1 MRPPVPSAERPAL
14 VAARHPVGR
23 SAVRSRWTLSAA
35 KQLAAVWKLAAGTLS
50 PARSVAPRNRP
61 DRKTLS
67 APCRAYCEI
76 AMARDL
82 AIDLGTA
89 NTLVYQRQRGILFSE
104 PTVLALNKETGAVL
118 AMGEEAWQMIGRT
131 PGYIVAVRPLRS
143 GAISDF
149 DVTEKLIRLILQR
162 SGVNRFSRPK
172 ALVCVP
178 SALTEVER
186 RAVEE
191 ATLSAGARSC
201 YLIEEPLAA
210 AIGAGL
216 PIHEPVGNLVVDVGG
231 GTSEVALISMGG
243 IVTNTAVRIGGFDI
257 DAAIQNFVR
266 REYTIAIGERTA
278 ERMKISIGSAFPLAE
293 EKKAELRGRDLGTGL
308 PKNILITSEE
318 IREAIN
324 EPVKAIVTAVIE
336 CIGASPPDLVQD
348 VLTNGITLAG
358 GGGMLSGLDMLL
370 SQQAEVPVHV
380 TKQPLEAVVLGAGKC
395 LDAFDSLKSMFI
407 AG

>member
-1 MRPPVPSAERPAL
+1 VS
-14 VAARHPVGR
+14 
-23 SAVRSRWTLSAA
+23 
-35 KQLAAVWKLAAGTLS
+35 
-50 PARSVAPRNRP
+50 
-61 DRKTLS
+61 
-67 APCRAYCEI
+67 
-76 AMARDL
+76 RDL

-89 NTLVYQRQRGILFSE
+89 NTLVYQRQRGILFAE

-118 AMGEEAWQMIGRT
+118 AMGEEAWRMIGRT

-162 SGVNRFSRPK
+162 SGVSRWARPK
-172 ALVCVP
+172 VLVCVP

-201 YLIEEPLAA
+201 HLIEEPMAA

-216 PIHEPVGNLVVDVGG
+216 PIHEPLGNLVVDVGG

-243 IVTNTAVRIGGFDI
+243 IVTNTAVRVGGFDL
-257 DAAIQNFVR
+257 DAAIQNYVR

-278 ERMKISIGSAFPLAE
+278 ERIKIAIGSAFPMAQE
-293 EKKAELRGRDLGTGL
+293 EKAELRGRDLASGM

-318 IREAIN
+318 IREALT
-324 EPVKAIVTAVIE
+324 EPVRAIVSATIE
-336 CIGASPPDLVQD
+336 CIGSSPPDLVQD
-348 VLTNGITLAG
+348 VLTQGITLTG
-358 GGGMLSGLDMLL
+358 GGGMLAGLDMLL
-370 SQQAEVPVHV
+370 SQEAEVPVHV
-380 TKQPLEAVVLGAGKC
+380 TEQPLEAVVLGAGRC
-395 LDAFDSLKSMFI
+395 LEAFQNLKSVFL
-407 AG
+407 ADR

>member
-1 MRPPVPSAERPAL
+1 
-14 VAARHPVGR
+14 
-23 SAVRSRWTLSAA
+23 
-35 KQLAAVWKLAAGTLS
+35 
-50 PARSVAPRNRP
+50 
-61 DRKTLS
+61 
-67 APCRAYCEI
+67 
-76 AMARDL
+76 MARDI

-89 NTLVYQRQRGILFSE
+89 NTLVYQRQKGILFSE
-104 PTVLALNKETGAVL
+104 PTVLALNKETGSVL
-118 AMGEEAWQMIGRT
+118 AMGEQAWHMIGRT

-162 SGVNRFSRPK
+162 SGVTKFSRPK
-172 ALVCVP
+172 VLVCVA

-201 YLIEEPLAA
+201 HLIEEPLAA

-231 GTSEVALISMGG
+231 GTSEVALISLGG
-243 IVTNTAVRIGGFDI
+243 VVTNTAVRVGGFDL
-257 DAAIQNFVR
+257 DAAIQNYVR

-278 ERMKISIGSAFPLAE
+278 ERIKISIGSAFPLAQE
-293 EKKAELRGRDLGTGL
+293 QKAELRGRDLASGL
-308 PKNILITSEE
+308 PKHILITSEE
-318 IREAIN
+318 IREAIT
-324 EPVKAIVTAVIE
+324 EPVRSIVTAVVE
-336 CIGASPPDLVQD
+336 CIGSSPPDLVQD
-348 VLTNGITLAG
+348 VLNHGITLTG

-380 TKQPLEAVVLGAGKC
+380 TPQPLEAVVMGAGKC
-395 LDAFDSLKSMFI
+395 LEAFDDLKSIFV
-407 AG
+407 GVNR

>member
-1 MRPPVPSAERPAL
+1 
-14 VAARHPVGR
+14 
-23 SAVRSRWTLSAA
+23 
-35 KQLAAVWKLAAGTLS
+35 
-50 PARSVAPRNRP
+50 
-61 DRKTLS
+61 
-67 APCRAYCEI
+67 
-76 AMARDL
+76 MARDL

-162 SGVNRFSRPK
+162 SGVNRLSRPK
-172 ALVCVP
+172 VLVCVP

-257 DAAIQNFVR
+257 DAAIQNWVR

-278 ERMKISIGSAFPLAE
+278 ERMKIAIGSAFPLAE

-336 CIGASPPDLVQD
+336 CIGSSPPDLVQD

>member
-1 MRPPVPSAERPAL
+1 V
-14 VAARHPVGR
+14 
-23 SAVRSRWTLSAA
+23 
-35 KQLAAVWKLAAGTLS
+35 
-50 PARSVAPRNRP
+50 
-61 DRKTLS
+61 
-67 APCRAYCEI
+67 
-76 AMARDL
+76 ARDL

-118 AMGEEAWQMIGRT
+118 AMGDEAWQMIGRT

-172 ALVCVP
+172 VLVCVP

-243 IVTNTAVRIGGFDI
+243 IVTNTAVRVGGFDI
-257 DAAIQNFVR
+257 DGAIQNWVR

-278 ERMKISIGSAFPLAE
+278 ERIKISIGSAFPLAE
-293 EKKAELRGRDLGTGL
+293 EKKAELRGRDLATGL
-308 PKNILITSEE
+308 PKHILITSEE
-318 IREAIN
+318 VREAIH
-324 EPVKAIVTAVIE
+324 EPIRAIVTAVIE
-336 CIGASPPDLVQD
+336 CIGSSPPDLVQD

-370 SQQAEVPVHV
+370 SQSAEVPVHV

-395 LDAFDSLKSMFI
+395 LDAFESLKSMFL

>member
-1 MRPPVPSAERPAL
+1 
-14 VAARHPVGR
+14 
-23 SAVRSRWTLSAA
+23 
-35 KQLAAVWKLAAGTLS
+35 
-50 PARSVAPRNRP
+50 
-61 DRKTLS
+61 
-67 APCRAYCEI
+67 
-76 AMARDL
+76 MARDL

-149 DVTEKLIRLILQR
+149 EVTEKLIRLILQR
-162 SGVNRFSRPK
+162 SGVNRLARPK
-172 ALVCVP
+172 VLVCVP

-210 AIGAGL
+210 AIGSGL
-216 PIHEPVGNLVVDVGG
+216 PIHEPVGNLIVDVGG

-257 DAAIQNFVR
+257 DGAIQNWVR

-278 ERMKISIGSAFPLAE
+278 ERMKMSIGSAFPLAE
-293 EKKAELRGRDLGTGL
+293 EKKAELRGRDLSTGL

-324 EPVKAIVTAVIE
+324 EPVKAIVSAVIE
-336 CIGASPPDLVQD
+336 CIGQSPPDLVQD

-395 LDAFDSLKSMFI
+395 LDSFDSLKSMFL

>member
-1 MRPPVPSAERPAL
+1 
-14 VAARHPVGR
+14 
-23 SAVRSRWTLSAA
+23 
-35 KQLAAVWKLAAGTLS
+35 
-50 PARSVAPRNRP
+50 
-61 DRKTLS
+61 
-67 APCRAYCEI
+67 
-76 AMARDL
+76 MARDI

-89 NTLVYQRQRGILFSE
+89 NTLVYQRQKGILFSE
-104 PTVLALNKETGAVL
+104 PTVLALNKETGSVL
-118 AMGEEAWQMIGRT
+118 AMGGDAWHMIGRT

-162 SGVNRFSRPK
+162 SGVTRFSRPK
-172 ALVCVP
+172 VLVCVA

-201 YLIEEPLAA
+201 HLIEEPLAA

-243 IVTNTAVRIGGFDI
+243 IVTNTAVRVGGFDL
-257 DAAIQNFVR
+257 DAAIQNYVR
-266 REYTIAIGERTA
+266 REYTVAIGERTA
-278 ERMKISIGSAFPLAE
+278 ERIKISIGSAFPMAQE
-293 EKKAELRGRDLGTGL
+293 QKAELRGRDLATGL
-308 PKNILITSEE
+308 PKHILITSEE
-318 IREAIN
+318 IREAIT
-324 EPVKAIVTAVIE
+324 EPIRGIVAAVVE

-348 VLTNGITLAG
+348 VLSHGITLTG
-358 GGGMLSGLDMLL
+358 GGGMLAGFDMLL

-380 TKQPLEAVVLGAGKC
+380 TPQPLEAVVNGAGKC
-395 LDAFDSLKSMFI
+395 LEAFDDLKSIFV
-407 AG
+407 GVDR